1 MASSDLGFGNLNA
14 TLNGN
19 KDDEEKQKTKRII
32 AIIFAIMFVLAI
44 IAVVLLVL
52 ISKGEKPKLSLN
64 IDGNPMTSGQVFYE
78 YDSNAGTWFFSVKD
92 LANVLNYTYNRGG
105 IDVTDES
112 ESNCT
117 IVNPNKFEKVLFE
130 SNKQELVKYY
140 TYPNALVSNQHF
152 DIKYMIR
159 YDTVNKRI
167 LADESAIERAF
178 NCDVSYDENTLKL
191 SIVTLD
197 GTVIRAFSDM
207 NKNAVTSAKDAFS
220 DVVTF
225 QNNKALLRNIVIV
238 KDPNT
243 GLYGIEKYNAET
255 NSFDSI
261 ISTKYKYFQFIEGL
275 NKFIAQGEND
285 KYGILSETGE
295 VDVDLSYTYLFCID
309 IRSGLYMA
317 GTTSGKQCVVAGAS
331 SQTTHTGKII
341 VPADYDRIGIS
352 GNNFN
357 DDRLEGEYIL
367 CGSLIPVQKNG
378 KWGFYSIDGT
388 RVVDPIYDGVGC
400 PTPQGGV
407 TGGRANIRG
416 CVVIPD
422 IKAIVIQENKTI
434 VEGNNTRVT
443 AYYGLI
449 NYKGELKV
457 QTNATAIF
465 SSTENGVR
473 TYYYGNEQEQT
484 DIIRFWKEQNLGDTI
499 YTTTKDE
506 NTTFVNTSLNQTET
520 VDNTQVQNNTD
531 ISTNETTGTPTNQI
545 VPIVQN

>member
-32 AIIFAIMFVLAI
+32 IMIFAAMFILAI
-44 IAVVLLVL
+44 VAVVLLVL

-64 IDGNPMTSGQVFYE
+64 IDGNPMTTSQVFYE
-78 YDSNAGTWFFSVKD
+78 YDNNSGAWFFSVKD

-105 IDVTDES
+105 IDITDES

-140 TYPNALVSNQHF
+140 TYSNALVNNQHF

-178 NCDVSYDENTLKL
+178 NCDISYDETTLKL
-191 SIVTLD
+191 SIQTLE
-197 GTVIRAFSDM
+197 GTAIRAFSDM
-207 NKNAVTSAKDAFS
+207 NKNAVTSTKDAFS

-255 NSFDSI
+255 NTFNSVV
-261 ISTKYKYFQFIEGL
+261 STKYKYFQFIDGL

-285 KYGILSETGE
+285 KYGILSETGD

-331 SQTTHTGKII
+331 SQTTHTGKVI

-357 DDRLEGEYIL
+357 LAL
-367 CGSLIPVQKNG
+367 Q
-378 KWGFYSIDGT
+378 F
-388 RVVDPIYDGVGC
+388 
-400 PTPQGGV
+400 
-407 TGGRANIRG
+407 
-416 CVVIPD
+416 
-422 IKAIVIQENKTI
+422 
-434 VEGNNTRVT
+434 
-443 AYYGLI
+443 
-449 NYKGELKV
+449 
-457 QTNATAIF
+457 
-465 SSTENGVR
+465 
-473 TYYYGNEQEQT
+473 
-484 DIIRFWKEQNLGDTI
+484 
-499 YTTTKDE
+499 
-506 NTTFVNTSLNQTET
+506 
-520 VDNTQVQNNTD
+520 
-531 ISTNETTGTPTNQI
+531 
-545 VPIVQN
+545 

>member
-1 MASSDLGFGNLNA
+1 MASNDLGFGNLNA

-19 KDDEEKQKTKRII
+19 EEDEEKQKTKRII

-317 GTTSGKQCVVAGAS
+317 GTTIGKQCVVAGAS
-331 SQTTHTGKII
+331 SQTTHTGKVI

>member
-1 MASSDLGFGNLNA
+1 MASNDLGFGNLNT

-19 KDDEEKQKTKRII
+19 KDDDEKQKTKRII
-32 AIIFAIMFVLAI
+32 AMIFAAMFVLAI

-207 NKNAVTSAKDAFS
+207 NKNAVTSDKDAFS

-331 SQTTHTGKII
+331 SQTSHTGKII

-422 IKAIVIQENKTI
+422 IRAIVIQENKTI

-457 QTNATAIF
+457 KTDAIAIF

-473 TYYYGNEQEQT
+473 TYYYGDDHEQT
-484 DIIRFWKEQNLGDTI
+484 DIVRFWKEQSLGDTI

>member
-1 MASSDLGFGNLNA
+1 MASNDLGFGNLNT

-19 KDDEEKQKTKRII
+19 KDDDEKQKTKRII
-32 AIIFAIMFVLAI
+32 AMIFAAMFVLAI

-422 IKAIVIQENKTI
+422 IRAIVIQENKEI
-434 VEGNNTRVT
+434 VEGNNTRIT

-473 TYYYGNEQEQT
+473 TYFYGNEQEQT

-531 ISTNETTGTPTNQI
+531 ISTNETTGTPPNQI